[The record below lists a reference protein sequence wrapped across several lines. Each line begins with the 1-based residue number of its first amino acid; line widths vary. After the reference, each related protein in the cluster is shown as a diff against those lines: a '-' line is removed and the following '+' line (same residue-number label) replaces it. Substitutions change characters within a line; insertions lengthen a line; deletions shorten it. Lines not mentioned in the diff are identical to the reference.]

1 MGSLRTLIN
10 TIKTKLDTIAED
22 AKPFDVHDDVPTQN
36 TSPSGA
42 DRIPHSDESA
52 SGDPNEYFRLD
63 VLRDYFR
70 RDAAATYALIQ
81 SLLDY
86 ADLQNQPTIPT
97 LRNAAQTYALI
108 QSLLNYNDLSNQ
120 PTIPTL
126 RSASQTYALIQSL
139 LNYNDLSNQPTIPT
153 PFDIHD
159 DVTTENTAPANQ
171 DRIPHSDESAA
182 GDPNEYFRLDTLR
195 DYFRRDAAD
204 TYALI
209 EDLLP
214 EGVTLRTAAQTYA
227 LIQSLL
233 NYDDLSNQPTIP
245 TPFDIHDDVTTQN
258 TSPSGA
264 DRIPH
269 SDESAAGDPNEYFRL
284 DVLSDYFR
292 RNAAETYA
300 LIESLLNY
308 NDLSNQPTIPTLRNA
323 AQTYALIQSLLDYDD
338 LSNQPTIP
346 TPFDIHDDV
355 TTENT
360 APANQDR
367 IPHSDESA
375 GGDPNKYFRLDTLK
389 DFFGGGGGGL
399 ERETTLPDAD
409 DAVSG
414 AIYAEVD
421 ADDAILN
428 DVLKVKSFQ
437 PNPFFAVTVANLGD
451 GHRGYAGSG
460 YGSLD
465 SGFDVDAGGS
475 SGYSA
480 LGAVSERFNSM
491 INSTFQRVGTYTI
504 PDSSGSQA
512 LGMAG
517 DGGTLY
523 YVIEIDNGTR
533 VRGVNPET
541 GVQTFESDLA
551 SGADNVFNSLA
562 IYNGL
567 AYVLDVSDDDFY
579 TFNLETGVD
588 ARLNNTN
595 HTGEIQAL
603 AATDDTIYALLRPNG
618 DMLGTVNPTTGEV
631 TDHGSISGRPNNFA
645 ALSLTSVNNV
655 LYAIYINRT
664 LPSVQK
670 LFTLNPT
677 TRTLTEIGDV
687 SPASQEFAGLAQVGG
702 DLYAWNDEDEGI
714 YRSLGGNGNR
724 WEVVFPT
731 TTTEVSDSDATLTL
745 YTSRGATPIT
755 LTRRTGIA
763 DAIVFASDYDG
774 ATAHTISV
782 NDDLNMALYNSDD
795 EQLYEGSV
803 ESFFRTIPLGV
814 DIGV

>member
-1 MGSLRTLIN
+1 MASSLRDLIR
-10 TIKTKLDTIAED
+10 TIKTKLDTIAEN
-22 AKPFDVHDDVPTQN
+22 AKPFDVHDDIEVQN
-36 TSPSGA
+36 ASPANA
-42 DRIPHSDESA
+42 DRIPSSDESGP
-52 SGDPNEYFRLD
+52 GDPNEYFRLD

-269 SDESAAGDPNEYFRL
+269 SDESASGDPNEYFRL
-284 DVLSDYFR
+284 DVLRDYFR
-292 RNAAETYA
+292 RDAADTYA
-300 LIESLLNY
+300 LI
-308 NDLSNQPTIPTLRNA
+308 D
-323 AQTYALIQSLLDYDD
+323 SLLDYND
-338 LSNQPTIP
+338 LLNQPTIP
-346 TPFDIHDDV
+346 TPFDVHDDV
-355 TTENT
+355 DTQNT
-360 APANQDR
+360 NPNDADR

-399 ERETTLPDAD
+399 ERETTLPDAA

-428 DVLKVKSFQ
+428 DVLKVKSFRAS
-437 PNPFFAVTVANLGD
+437 PFFDLTVANLGD

-465 SGFDVDAGGS
+465 SGYDVDAGGVTN
-475 SGYSA
+475 YA
-480 LGAVSERFNSM
+480 NLGAVSENFSSM
-491 INSTFQRVGTYTI
+491 ATATFERVGTYTI
-504 PDSSGSQA
+504 NAAFVSA
-512 LGMAG
+512 NLAT
-517 DGGTLY
+517 DGTNLY
-523 YVIEIDNGTR
+523 YAWRSGGDTR
-533 VRGVNPET
+533 IRGFNPET
-541 GVQTFESDLA
+541 GVEIFESEIHIAHDSVSPAL
-551 SGADNVFNSLA
+551 VVH
-562 IYNGL
+562 NGL
-567 AYVLDVSDDDFY
+567 AYNFDSSDNDFY
-579 TFNLETGVD
+579 IYNLTTGAVT
-588 ARLNNTN
+588 RLDNSNYTA
-595 HTGEIQAL
+595 GVVYAL
-603 AATDDTIYALLRPNG
+603 AESGGTIYAITGITTTRGLNIAE
-618 DMLGTVNPTTGEV
+618 VNATTGAVSNETTMVNMPSDHSAISMTDIDGTLYVV
-631 TDHGSISGRPNNFA
+631 TTRD
-645 ALSLTSVNNV
+645 TSPFSHR
-655 LYAIYINRT
+655 LH
-664 LPSVQK
+664 
-670 LFTLNPT
+670 TLNPSNA
-677 TRTLTEIGDV
+677 TLTEIGAI
-687 SPASQEFAGLAQVGG
+687 SPDSQNFGGLAYVGQT
-702 DLYAWNDEDEGI
+702 LYALSEEDDGV
-714 YRSLGGNGNR
+714 YRSTGGQGNR
-724 WEVVFPT
+724 WEVVFPNGSSAVAAADT
-731 TTTEVSDSDATLTL
+731 TLKL
-745 YTSRGATPIT
+745 FPSRGGTEIT
-755 LTRRTGIA
+755 LTRNTSIA
-763 DAIVFASDYDG
+763 DAVVFAGEFDG
-774 ATAHTISV
+774 ATAHTISTGDNLDV
-782 NDDLNMALYNSDD
+782 ALYKDD
-795 EQLYEGSV
+795 DTQLYEGSD
-803 ESFFRTIPLGV
+803 EAFYRDIPLEAPA
-814 DIGV
+814 IGV

>member
-1 MGSLRTLIN
+1 M
-10 TIKTKLDTIAED
+10 
-22 AKPFDVHDDVPTQN
+22 
-36 TSPSGA
+36 
-42 DRIPHSDESA
+42 
-52 SGDPNEYFRLD
+52 
-63 VLRDYFR
+63 LRDYFR

-269 SDESAAGDPNEYFRL
+269 SDESASGDPNEYFRL
-284 DVLSDYFR
+284 DVLRDYFR
-292 RNAAETYA
+292 RDAADTYA
-300 LIESLLNY
+300 LI
-308 NDLSNQPTIPTLRNA
+308 D
-323 AQTYALIQSLLDYDD
+323 SLLDYND
-338 LSNQPTIP
+338 LLNQPTIP
-346 TPFDIHDDV
+346 TPFDVHDDV
-355 TTENT
+355 DTQNT
-360 APANQDR
+360 NPNDADR

-399 ERETTLPDAD
+399 ERETTLPDAA

-421 ADDAILN
+421 SDDAILN

-437 PNPFFAVTVANLGD
+437 PNPFFDLTVAGLGNNQ
-451 GHRGYAGSG
+451 RGYSA
-460 YGSLD
+460 
-465 SGFDVDAGGS
+465 SGFAGINSGGT
-475 SGYSA
+475 SGYSN
-480 LGAVSERFNSM
+480 LGALFERLAAEFSGNFERVGSSSQFGVSENRPIRF
-491 INSTFQRVGTYTI
+491 
-504 PDSSGSQA
+504 
-512 LGMAG
+512 
-517 DGGTLY
+517 
-523 YVIEIDNGTR
+523 
-533 VRGVNPET
+533 
-541 GVQTFESDLA
+541 
-551 SGADNVFNSLA
+551 
-562 IYNGL
+562 
-567 AYVLDVSDDDFY
+567 
-579 TFNLETGVD
+579 
-588 ARLNNTN
+588 
-595 HTGEIQAL
+595 
-603 AATDDTIYALLRPNG
+603 
-618 DMLGTVNPTTGEV
+618 
-631 TDHGSISGRPNNFA
+631 
-645 ALSLTSVNNV
+645 SV
-655 LYAIYINRT
+655 
-664 LPSVQK
+664 P
-670 LFTLNPT
+670 
-677 TRTLTEIGDV
+677 
-687 SPASQEFAGLAQVGG
+687 
-702 DLYAWNDEDEGI
+702 
-714 YRSLGGNGNR
+714 
-724 WEVVFPT
+724 
-731 TTTEVSDSDATLTL
+731 
-745 YTSRGATPIT
+745 
-755 LTRRTGIA
+755 
-763 DAIVFASDYDG
+763 
-774 ATAHTISV
+774 
-782 NDDLNMALYNSDD
+782 
-795 EQLYEGSV
+795 
-803 ESFFRTIPLGV
+803 
-814 DIGV
+814 

>member
-22 AKPFDVHDDVPTQN
+22 AKPFDVHDDVTTQN
-36 TSPSGA
+36 TSPSGG

-52 SGDPNEYFRLD
+52 AGDPNEYFRLD
-63 VLRDYFR
+63 TLRDYVR
-70 RDAAATYALIQ
+70 RNAADTYALIQ

-86 ADLQNQPTIPT
+86 NDLSNQPTIPT
-97 LRNAAQTYALI
+97 LRSASQTYALI
-108 QSLLNYNDLSNQ
+108 ESLLNYDDLQNQ

-139 LNYNDLSNQPTIPT
+139 LNYDDLSNQPTIPT

-209 EDLLP
+209 ESLLP

-233 NYDDLSNQPTIP
+233 NYNDLSNQPTIP

-284 DVLSDYFR
+284 DVLRDYFR

-338 LSNQPTIP
+338 LQNQPTIP
-346 TPFDIHDDV
+346 TPFDVHDDV
-355 TTENT
+355 DTQNT
-360 APANQDR
+360 NPNDADR

-437 PNPFFAVTVANLGD
+437 PNPFFDVTV
-451 GHRGYAGSG
+451 
-460 YGSLD
+460 SLTWATD
-465 SGFDVDAGGS
+465 SVGIQASGFAGINSGGTSDYSDLGALFERLATEFSGNFERVGS
-475 SGYSA
+475 SIT
-480 LGAVSERFNSM
+480 VRCER
-491 INSTFQRVGTYTI
+491 
-504 PDSSGSQA
+504 
-512 LGMAG
+512 
-517 DGGTLY
+517 
-523 YVIEIDNGTR
+523 E
-533 VRGVNPET
+533 
-541 GVQTFESDLA
+541 
-551 SGADNVFNSLA
+551 
-562 IYNGL
+562 
-567 AYVLDVSDDDFY
+567 
-579 TFNLETGVD
+579 
-588 ARLNNTN
+588 
-595 HTGEIQAL
+595 
-603 AATDDTIYALLRPNG
+603 
-618 DMLGTVNPTTGEV
+618 
-631 TDHGSISGRPNNFA
+631 
-645 ALSLTSVNNV
+645 LSH
-655 LYAIYINRT
+655 
-664 LPSVQK
+664 
-670 LFTLNPT
+670 
-677 TRTLTEIGDV
+677 
-687 SPASQEFAGLAQVGG
+687 QV
-702 DLYAWNDEDEGI
+702 
-714 YRSLGGNGNR
+714 
-724 WEVVFPT
+724 
-731 TTTEVSDSDATLTL
+731 
-745 YTSRGATPIT
+745 
-755 LTRRTGIA
+755 
-763 DAIVFASDYDG
+763 
-774 ATAHTISV
+774 
-782 NDDLNMALYNSDD
+782 
-795 EQLYEGSV
+795 
-803 ESFFRTIPLGV
+803 
-814 DIGV
+814 